1 MTRAYHSDNEDSAAQ
16 RFDAATD
23 AASAVAWALVE
34 TPSAHLHLSW
44 ASKQAYAMRAASLLN
59 KYQDAMGDPKQ
70 FVETLF
76 GVLSHA
82 VDDFNY
88 DARNDD
94 MRVYKEEEPI

>member
-1 MTRAYHSDNEDSAAQ
+1 MTRMFHADNEDSAAQ

-59 KYQDAMGDPKQ
+59 KYQDAMGEPKV
-70 FVETLF
+70 FIDTLF
-76 GVLSHA
+76 DTLQHA
-82 VDDFNY
+82 LDDFNY
-88 DARNDD
+88 DCKNNEERILKEND
-94 MRVYKEEEPI
+94 R